1 MDDSGAMFDI
11 KLSFLGLQLYPHNGM
26 AQLIVRDLDNDIK
39 AALQQ
44 RARQH
49 GWSME
54 EEVRQILRRSVD
66 QTPAVP
72 AKLGSRIAARFKDV
86 CLDAPIPESRGQTV
100 EPVAFPG

>member
-1 MDDSGAMFDI
+1 
-11 KLSFLGLQLYPHNGM
+11 M
-26 AQLIVRDLDNDIK
+26 AQIIVRDLDNDIK

-66 QTPAVP
+66 QPPQVP
-72 AKLGSRIAARFKDV
+72 GQLGSRIAARFAGEG
-86 CLDAPIPESRGQTV
+86 LDAPIPECRGQDI
-100 EPVAFPG
+100 EPLKFQP

>member
-1 MDDSGAMFDI
+1 
-11 KLSFLGLQLYPHNGM
+11 M
-26 AQLIVRDLDNDIK
+26 AQLIVRDLDSDIK

-66 QTPAVP
+66 QAPLVSAQ
-72 AKLGSRIAARFKDV
+72 LGSRIAARFAGV
-86 CLDAPIPESRGQTV
+86 GLEAPIPECGGQDT
-100 EPVAFPG
+100 EPLQFPS

>member
-1 MDDSGAMFDI
+1 
-11 KLSFLGLQLYPHNGM
+11 M
-26 AQLIVRDLDNDIK
+26 AQIIVRDLDNDIK

-66 QTPAVP
+66 QTPSPP
-72 AKLGSRIAARFKDV
+72 AKLGSRIAARFAGEG
-86 CLDAPIPESRGQTV
+86 LGAPIPECRGQV
-100 EPVAFPG
+100 FEPLQFQP

>member
-1 MDDSGAMFDI
+1 
-11 KLSFLGLQLYPHNGM
+11 M

-66 QTPAVP
+66 QTSAAPS
-72 AKLGSRIAARFKDV
+72 KLGSRIAARFAGLG
-86 CLDAPIPESRGQTV
+86 LDAPIPESSGQTV
-100 EPVAFPG
+100 EPLEFPG

>member
-1 MDDSGAMFDI
+1 
-11 KLSFLGLQLYPHNGM
+11 M
-26 AQLIVRDLDNDIK
+26 AQIIVRDLDNDIK

-66 QTPAVP
+66 QTPSAP
-72 AKLGSRIAARFKDV
+72 AKLGSRIAARYAGEG
-86 CLDAPIPESRGQTV
+86 LDAPIPECRGQDI
-100 EPVAFPG
+100 EPLQFQP

>member
-1 MDDSGAMFDI
+1 
-11 KLSFLGLQLYPHNGM
+11 M
-26 AQLIVRDLDNDIK
+26 AQLIVRELDSDIK
-39 AALQQ
+39 VALQQ

-72 AKLGSRIAARFKDV
+72 AKLGSRIAARFKDLG
-86 CLDAPIPESRGQTV
+86 LDEPIPESRGQTV
-100 EPVAFPG
+100 EPLTFPG

>member
-1 MDDSGAMFDI
+1 
-11 KLSFLGLQLYPHNGM
+11 M

-72 AKLGSRIAARFKDV
+72 AQLGSRMAARFEGIG
-86 CLDAPIPESRGQTV
+86 LDAPIPECSGQEI
-100 EPVAFPG
+100 EPLQLPS

>member
-1 MDDSGAMFDI
+1 MVDGGVTFDI
-11 KLSFLGLQLYPHNGM
+11 KLSFLSLQLYLHHPM
-26 AQLIVRDLDNDIK
+26 AQLIVRDLDSDIK

-66 QTPAVP
+66 QTSAVP
-72 AKLGSRIAARFKDV
+72 AKLGTRIAARFKDV
-86 CLDAPIPESRGQTV
+86 GLDAPIPESRGQTV
-100 EPVAFPG
+100 EPLSFPG